1 MKYSRDYKQKYNN
14 FMSQL
19 KRGVRERERIASLPS
34 LLSPQQQ
41 EPSFSNKFTIPVK
54 RARVLEDS
62 FNVISRVPSSQLSKL
77 KARMWVEF
85 DGEKGL
91 DYGGLARSVQAH
103 SLHSLHFLGSG
114 FIYYHMK
121 CSIHIMDY
129 LNIQQGK
136 VS

>member
-1 MKYSRDYKQKYNN
+1 
-14 FMSQL
+14 
-19 KRGVRERERIASLPS
+19 
-34 LLSPQQQ
+34 
-41 EPSFSNKFTIPVK
+41 
-54 RARVLEDS
+54 
-62 FNVISRVPSSQLSKL
+62 
-77 KARMWVEF
+77 MWVEF

-103 SLHSLHFLGSG
+103 SLHSLHSLGSG

>member
-1 MKYSRDYKQKYNN
+1 
-14 FMSQL
+14 
-19 KRGVRERERIASLPS
+19 
-34 LLSPQQQ
+34 
-41 EPSFSNKFTIPVK
+41 
-54 RARVLEDS
+54 
-62 FNVISRVPSSQLSKL
+62 
-77 KARMWVEF
+77 MWVEF

-91 DYGGLARSVQAH
+91 DYGGLARSVH
-103 SLHSLHFLGSG
+103 YLYSLHSLHSLGSG